1 MINLFMGNSS
11 STYIHAHFQHREN
24 ILWLISISM
33 TSEEYSREHAY
44 EQLKLLVREPKDWY
58 LEDVVDMNQEKFH
71 KSISKYV

>member
-1 MINLFMGNSS
+1 M
-11 STYIHAHFQHREN
+11 
-24 ILWLISISM
+24 ISISM